1 MISKGGLQ
9 GSTEYTVI
17 EVEVGDFA
25 SHQYQGYRCKT
36 NKFSDYNR
44 KQ

>member
-1 MISKGGLQ
+1 MISRGGLQ
-9 GSTEYTVI
+9 GSTVSIVI
-17 EVEVGDFA
+17 EVEVRDFA

-44 KQ
+44 K